1 MASLNSA
8 TLTDIQSFTSNVLNA
23 AETVFKNATDK
34 IDTGGTL
41 SMAQMTSYQAEI
53 SKFTLI
59 AQIMSAIT
67 KEMVDTMKG
76 IANKIG

>member
-1 MASLNSA
+1 MATLFSA

-23 AETVFKNATDK
+23 AEQAFKNATDK

>member
-1 MASLNSA
+1 MASLTSA
-8 TLTDIQSFTSNVLNA
+8 TLTDIQSFTSNVLNT
-23 AETVFKNATDK
+23 AESAFKIATDK